1 MPFPQQLL
9 HLFPDSAPGDIRLE
23 PVTRDA
29 SSRKYFR
36 VFSHDSTSILC
47 VDNEFAAFS
56 GKHYPFLTVH
66 ELLSAASVP
75 VPAIIGHD
83 KSHGLILQEDCGD
96 IMLQNLA
103 PGDPQNL
110 CAAYLK
116 AIEIM
121 IVIQSIDSRKKEL
134 PFNRS
139 FDEEKLMFEF
149 DFFLEN
155 APEGAFSEKNKA
167 LLRNEFLSISRRMLL
182 PRHFVLNHRDY
193 HSRNILVKN
202 GILFVIDFQDARMG
216 LPQYDAVSLLRDS
229 YTALPDE
236 LFTELRNYHYT
247 LLRKN
252 ALTVMS
258 RDEYLYLFDLAA
270 FQRNVKALGTY
281 FNQARNLGKRE
292 FERYIPTALAYLRG
306 YMARQGELA
315 TSGDIIVN
323 QLADLQ
329 S

>member
-9 HLFPDSAPGDIRLE
+9 HLFPDSTPGDIRLE

-36 VFSHDSTSILC
+36 VFSHGSTSILC

-66 ELLSAASVP
+66 ELLSTASVP
-75 VPAIIGHD
+75 VPTIIGHD
-83 KSHGLILQEDCGD
+83 KSHGLILQEDCGN

-103 PGDPQNL
+103 PGNL
-110 CAAYLK
+110 REAYRK
-116 AIEIM
+116 AVEIM

-149 DFFLEN
+149 EFFLEH

-167 LLRNEFLSISRRMLL
+167 LLRREFLSISQRMLL

-193 HSRNILVKN
+193 HSRNILVKD

-229 YTALPDE
+229 YAVLPDE
-236 LFTELRNYHYT
+236 LFTELRDYHYA
-247 LLRKN
+247 LLREN
-252 ALTVMS
+252 SLTVMS

-281 FNQARNLGKRE
+281 FNQADNLGKRE
-292 FERYIPTALAYLRG
+292 FERYIPTALTYLRD
-306 YMARQGELA
+306 YIARQGKLA

-323 QLADLQ
+323 QFADLQ
-329 S
+329 P